1 MGGTNKTITIKKCSN
16 CGKDVEIKHKK
27 RLEAINTF
35 CCKECESKYKKKQV
49 VYNCKCSFCNK
60 KIHVKPNLLEKY
72 KTHFCS
78 KECFSKYK
86 KDYFKGE
93 NNHQYGLKGELNK
106 SFKSNEKITNYGYK
120 KIRALCHPFKDCDG
134 FMLEHRLMQKNF
146 Y

>member
-93 NNHQYGLKGELNK
+93 NNHQYGLKGELNCCQK
-106 SFKSNEKITNYGYK
+106 CYWEWEYGNTDNERKG
-120 KIRALCHPFKDCDG
+120 G
-134 FMLEHRLMQKNF
+134 FGSSGK
-146 Y
+146 

>member
-78 KECFSKYK
+78 NTIRKKMIKETIVYYIKYIKNLLRNK
-86 KDYFKGE
+86 KMGE
-93 NNHQYGLKGELNK
+93 YEFNHIL
-106 SFKSNEKITNYGYK
+106 
-120 KIRALCHPFKDCDG
+120 P
-134 FMLEHRLMQKNF
+134 
-146 Y
+146 